1 MKACRQSMAIIAL
14 IVLISCTYVPMQQA
28 DIDPWL
34 ASMAGDDPPMLDV
47 EGKWRDPESEGLY
60 GWGEGDILQDD
71 NKIHGTIGSYSVKG
85 LVSGETVHVVFF
97 IDDKVYY
104 TAKLEMP
111 ESGVLSGQ
119 YFKASDKEQHKGY
132 PTGFIIK

>member
-1 MKACRQSMAIIAL
+1 MKIFKCSMAIL
-14 IVLISCTYVPMQQA
+14 MLLSLISCTYVPMQQA

-34 ASMAGDDPPMLDV
+34 VTMSGNEQAKLDV
-47 EGKWRDPESEGLY
+47 EGKWRDPESEGMF
-60 GWGEGDILQDD
+60 GWGEGDILQDG
-71 NKIHGTIGSYSVKG
+71 NKIHGAIGSYSVKG
-85 LVSGETVHVVFF
+85 VVSGETVHVVFF

-119 YFKASDKEQHKGY
+119 YFKAADKEQQKGY
-132 PTGFIIK
+132 PARFIIE